1 MSVSVEKLSV
11 AYRSHRGDV
20 TAVDNVSFSLA
31 DGEIMGLAGES
42 GSGKSTLGNALVY
55 LDARMKTTGGKVAVD
70 GRELPIADNNAMR
83 RRRMT
88 EVSLVPQYAMSALT
102 PTRKIGKLISD
113 LLKSHHV
120 KDKDA
125 VYTELR
131 RRLALIGLKE
141 DVLGKYSFELSG
153 GMRQRVTII
162 MSTLLNPS
170 LLVADEVTS
179 ALDVSTQR
187 AVGEMLV
194 EFRDRGYIKS
204 AITITHDLSILAQIA
219 DSIAIMYAGRLA
231 ERAPTSVIVDSPL
244 HPYTQALLAS
254 LPEVGVRH
262 DQVTLTGIPGRPP
275 SLVNPPTG
283 CRFRERCPFA
293 FAKCTRDPAV
303 RGDQAGPPGR
313 VLEGQ
318 PGAGRDGRDRTGTA
332 PEGAGMTTLKLDQV
346 SKLYP
351 STTRGGGLTP
361 ALRKVSFEL
370 KPGEVISLIGESGS
384 GKTTIGKILLRLTKP
399 TSGTVTFDGKDI
411 ASYSARGLKEYYR
424 QVQGVFQDP
433 FSSYNPIYRADR
445 VFDLVRSSY
454 FPQVSDKEW
463 SAKIEAALDAVALN
477 PGDVLGKYPHQLS
490 GGQQQRL
497 LIARALLLDVK
508 VLIADEIIS
517 MLDAS
522 TRVDVLNLLVK
533 LKRQGLAILFITH
546 DLSLGNYVSDRTIIL
561 RHGAIVEM
569 GATEKIFGNPQ
580 HDYTKM
586 LLTAV
591 PELHKKWQH
600 TPLDPVVVSANGAA
614 AAMAS
619 PNGKAATALAHASM
633 LDEIT
638 HAEQVVKRDL
648 RAVFGG
654 GRAVASGKSQVAVAL
669 EPPVLHEFEPDH
681 LVAEPE

>member
-1 MSVSVEKLSV
+1 
-11 AYRSHRGDV
+11 
-20 TAVDNVSFSLA
+20 
-31 DGEIMGLAGES
+31 
-42 GSGKSTLGNALVY
+42 
-55 LDARMKTTGGKVAVD
+55 
-70 GRELPIADNNAMR
+70 
-83 RRRMT
+83 
-88 EVSLVPQYAMSALT
+88 
-102 PTRKIGKLISD
+102 
-113 LLKSHHV
+113 
-120 KDKDA
+120 
-125 VYTELR
+125 
-131 RRLALIGLKE
+131 
-141 DVLGKYSFELSG
+141 
-153 GMRQRVTII
+153 
-162 MSTLLNPS
+162 
-170 LLVADEVTS
+170 
-179 ALDVSTQR
+179 
-187 AVGEMLV
+187 
-194 EFRDRGYIKS
+194 
-204 AITITHDLSILAQIA
+204 
-219 DSIAIMYAGRLA
+219 
-231 ERAPTSVIVDSPL
+231 
-244 HPYTQALLAS
+244 
-254 LPEVGVRH
+254 
-262 DQVTLTGIPGRPP
+262 
-275 SLVNPPTG
+275 
-283 CRFRERCPFA
+283 
-293 FAKCTRDPAV
+293 
-303 RGDQAGPPGR
+303 
-313 VLEGQ
+313 
-318 PGAGRDGRDRTGTA
+318 
-332 PEGAGMTTLKLDQV
+332 MTTLKLDQV

-351 STTRGGGLTP
+351 STARGGGLTP
-361 ALRKVSFEL
+361 ALRKVSFEM

-411 ASYSARGLKEYYR
+411 TSYSARGLKDYYR

-445 VFDLVRSSY
+445 VYDLVRSSY
-454 FPQVSDKEW
+454 FPKVSDKEW
-463 SAKIEAALDAVALN
+463 SAKVEQALDAVALN

-508 VLIADEIIS
+508 VLVADEIIS

-591 PELHKKWQH
+591 PELHKKWAH
-600 TPLDPVVVSANGAA
+600 APLEPAV
-614 AAMAS
+614 AS
-619 PNGKAATALAHASM
+619 VNAATADVISQNGHTTALAQASL

-654 GRAVASGKSQVAVAL
+654 GRAVASGKSQVAMAL